1 MLKRKELP
9 YEDAKIIHDTETV
22 WRMEQARKTLS
33 WFLKYTK
40 DDYKPNWHH
49 IETCRALRKWIN
61 GEIQNLIISQPPR
74 HGKSQIASIHL
85 PAFLLGQNPDA
96 RIISASYSASL
107 ASKMNRSVQKL
118 IDSYAYQ
125 QLFPGTRLSG
135 TGVSVPGIKALK
147 NSEEFEVVGR
157 RGTYRSAGVGGGI
170 TGMGADY
177 FIIDDPIKNDE
188 EANSEAYRE
197 GVWEWWLSTALTRL
211 EENSRVL
218 LIMTRWHED
227 DLAGRLLAQQKADPT
242 SLKWHEVRFDAIRE
256 DMTMENDPRVFG
268 EPLWPQ
274 KYPLGRLETLKSSLG
289 PRWWNSLYQQRPT
302 ALEGGIIKAQWLKY
316 YTELPPVF
324 HKYIQSW
331 DLNFKESDGND
342 FVVGQVWGVYSGK
355 RYLLD
360 QVRGRWGFT
369 ETCQQM
375 DQLTQKWPKARRK
388 LVEEKAN
395 GAAVLDAMKR
405 KGLNEDGTI
414 RQPIT
419 GLVPIVP
426 TESKSARLTSC
437 ATDFQAGDVLLPH
450 PSIAPWVQVLVDEL
464 VKFPN
469 ARYDDCAD
477 TASQALNDLAGGR
490 QTVLEKITRL

>member
-1 MLKRKELP
+1 MLKRAQLP
-9 YEDAKIIHDTETV
+9 YSDAQIMHDTETT
-22 WRMEQARKTLS
+22 WRIQKARETLG

-40 DDYKPNWHH
+40 EDYHPNWHH
-49 IETCRALRKWIN
+49 VQTCRALRKWIN

-85 PAFLLGQNPDA
+85 PAYLLGKNPDS

-118 IDSYAYQ
+118 IDSPLYQ
-125 QLFPGTRLSG
+125 QVFPGTRLAG
-135 TGVSVPGIKALK
+135 GGNNLPGIKALK
-147 NSEEFEVVGR
+147 NSEEFEVVGK

-242 SLKWHEVRFDAIRE
+242 SLKWHEVRFEAIRE
-256 DMTMENDPRVFG
+256 DMTDDMDPRVFG

-302 ALEGGIIKAQWLKY
+302 ALEGGVIKASQIKY
-316 YTELPPVF
+316 YRELPPAFSRYV
-324 HKYIQSW
+324 QSW

-342 FVVGQVWGVYSGK
+342 FVVGQVWGIYGK
-355 RYLLD
+355 DKYLLD

-369 ETCQQM
+369 QTCEEM
-375 DQLTQKWPKARRK
+375 ARLSEKWPKARRK

-414 RQPIT
+414 RPAIS
-419 GLVPIVP
+419 GLVPVVP
-426 TESKSARLTSC
+426 QESKMARLTACS
-437 ATDFQAGDVLLPH
+437 TDFQAGDVWFPH
-450 PSIAPWVQVLVDEL
+450 PSIAPWVQVVVDEL

-477 TASQALNDLAGGR
+477 TVSQALNDMAGGR
-490 QTVLEKITRL
+490 QSVLQKITKM